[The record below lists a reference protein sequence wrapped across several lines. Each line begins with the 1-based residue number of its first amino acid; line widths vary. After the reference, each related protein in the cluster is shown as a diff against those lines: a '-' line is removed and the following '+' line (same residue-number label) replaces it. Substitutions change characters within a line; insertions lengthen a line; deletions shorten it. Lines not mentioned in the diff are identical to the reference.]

1 MGRPGI
7 DRKAII
13 ATIESIAASGEEPNT
28 MNVRRELGAGSYT
41 TIIDVI
47 TQWKADRKAPKGAPA
62 VVAPLPEKAS
72 ALLSDMES
80 KVLELLRPM
89 AAEFWSMAASE
100 AEAKLVPERQAL
112 DEVRQALDA
121 EKKEDRAVIAALEE
135 DVTGLEER
143 VKEADRERNAAVAQ
157 LMAAGEAKGRLEALL
172 ETAREERN
180 ALSQRLAEF
189 EKGTTTA
196 KKK

>member
-80 KVLELLRPM
+80 KVLELLRPHLRPKQNL
-89 AAEFWSMAASE
+89 S
-100 AEAKLVPERQAL
+100 L
-112 DEVRQALDA
+112 
-121 EKKEDRAVIAALEE
+121 
-135 DVTGLEER
+135 
-143 VKEADRERNAAVAQ
+143 
-157 LMAAGEAKGRLEALL
+157 KGRLWMK
-172 ETAREERN
+172 
-180 ALSQRLAEF
+180 SGRLW
-189 EKGTTTA
+189 TP
-196 KKK
+196 KKKKTEP